1 MTKELK
7 HIPNLR
13 FPEFKNSGEWELKA
27 LSKITSSIF
36 DGTHQTPQYVDKGV
50 PFFSVENLVSNAK
63 NRFISQD
70 DYNIATAK
78 NKPEKGDILLTRI
91 GNIGFSSIVS
101 WDYDFSIYVTLA
113 CIKSSSSFNSY
124 FLHSFFQTNWY
135 QKEITSKSLLTAVP
149 CKINMRE
156 LKSTKVLLPPSPL
169 SIKEQSKIAECLSSL
184 DNYINATQ
192 EKIEL
197 LQSYKK
203 GLMQHLFPIL
213 GEDMPKLR
221 FPKFKK
227 PKGWKIVKLKTI
239 CHITNG
245 KANTQDHHKNG
256 KYPLFDRSAIT
267 KASDEYIFDAEAVII
282 PGEGVRFIP
291 KYYNGKFNLHQ
302 RAYALKDFTCNALF
316 VYYIMQQK
324 ESLLAQK
331 AVQSTVLSLRLPILQ
346 EFPIEL
352 PTDIDE
358 QKEIAECLASIDD
371 LIDTTKQKLVML
383 QNHKRGLM
391 QQLFP
396 TV

>member
-316 VYYIMQQK
+316 LYYIMQQK

>member
-213 GEDMPKLR
+213 GENMPKLR

>member
-13 FPEFKNSGEWELKA
+13 FPEFKNSGEWELKV

-316 VYYIMQQK
+316 VYYIMQHK

>member
-184 DNYINATQ
+184 DNYINAMQ